1 MNNADPEPV
10 GAAAACDCARA
21 EVPGAVK
28 HSSRRSTVVQRRIAA
43 VANGMPFVLSG
54 QRTRSG
60 AEDDSY
66 EDSNGQL
73 VLRHGLLLRC
83 EMRSAQGFRDARAAD
98 THKRAYVAFDP
109 GIQDVAGV
117 RSSELPRRPCPAAR
131 IESCR
136 RESGGLAAA
145 PIKDATPAPIFS
157 ELVQVSAFIQTME
170 GRRRKP
176 LRRYPSMPKS
186 LR

>member
-109 GIQDVAGV
+109 GIQDVAGG
-117 RSSELPRRPCPAAR
+117 RSSEFPRRPRPAAPMKASR
-131 IESCR
+131 
-136 RESGGLAAA
+136 GGSVAVVGG
-145 PIKDATPAPIFS
+145 P
-157 ELVQVSAFIQTME
+157 
-170 GRRRKP
+170 R
-176 LRRYPSMPKS
+176 
-186 LR
+186 